1 MKTFM
6 KVVAA
11 MATLATVPAAA
22 LSIVGATKIEV
33 KSALPDYLQVAELQ
47 AFNFASTNVA
57 LATNGGSAVGSSSLS
72 PNSTAANAIDGNTG
86 GGYYTDTIFHSGGN
100 GGGEFLDVSFA
111 ATSLSSISIFGRS
124 DCCSTRDVYTV
135 TVFNAAGNT
144 LYSGQVDA
152 SNQTHRGTL
161 NFDASPSVPEPAIWV
176 FMVGGFG
183 LVGFAARR
191 RSIAVAA

>member
-1 MKTFM
+1 MKTIM
-6 KVVAA
+6 TVVAA

-22 LSIVGATKIEV
+22 VSIVGATKIEV

-57 LATNGGSAVGSSSLS
+57 LAANGGTATGSSTYFAYSS
-72 PNSTAANAIDGNTG
+72 PDKAIDGNTG
-86 GGYYTDTIFHSGGN
+86 GGFYTDKIFHSSGT
-100 GGGEFLDVSFA
+100 GGGEFLDVNFA

-124 DCCSTRDVYTV
+124 DCCSQRDLYTV

-144 LYSGQVDA
+144 LYSGQINAD
-152 SNQTHRGTL
+152 NQAHSGTL
-161 NFDASPSVPEPAIWV
+161 TFTAASVPEPASWV
-176 FMVGGFG
+176 LMVGGFG

-191 RSIAVAA
+191 RSTAVAA